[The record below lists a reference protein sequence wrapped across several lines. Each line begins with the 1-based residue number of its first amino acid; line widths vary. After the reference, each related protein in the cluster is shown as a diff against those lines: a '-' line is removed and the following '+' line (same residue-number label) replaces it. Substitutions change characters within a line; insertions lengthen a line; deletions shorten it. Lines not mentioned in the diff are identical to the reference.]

1 MKAVKMSDREL
12 SNSLNEI
19 RILASLSNPYI
30 VGYKEAF
37 YDSTLKSFCLVTEF
51 ADGGD
56 LSSRINSA
64 KKSKT
69 NIPEPYIWKLALQLL
84 FGIRALHNMKIFHRD
99 IKPANI
105 LLSKAEDCAKLAD
118 MNVSVISKTGM
129 ASTQTGTPAY
139 ASPEVWM
146 EKPYSGKSDI
156 WSLGCLI
163 YEMAALKPPFMA
175 GDLQGLKKCIIGSE
189 YDPIPASYSKE
200 LQALVK
206 MCLEKD
212 QKVRPSAQEI
222 LNLSQ
227 IK

>member
-1 MKAVKMSDREL
+1 
-12 SNSLNEI
+12 
-19 RILASLSNPYI
+19 
-30 VGYKEAF
+30 
-37 YDSTLKSFCLVTEF
+37 
-51 ADGGD
+51 
-56 LSSRINSA
+56 
-64 KKSKT
+64 
-69 NIPEPYIWKLALQLL
+69 
-84 FGIRALHNMKIFHRD
+84 MKIFHRD

-175 GDLQGLKKCIIGSE
+175 GDLQGLKKCIIGSD

-212 QKVRPSAQEI
+212 QKARPSAQEI

-227 IK
+227 VK